1 MSAQE
6 KAGCRRV
13 QLRNGRVL
21 TANLMYSMGDSMDT
35 EVFIDCLNRA
45 KEARGRAVMAD
56 TYLSFMITDLRY
68 TSTDFR
74 EVLRI
79 SRFSQ
84 SMGSVGDSYDN
95 ALAESL

>member
-6 KAGCRRV
+6 KACCRRV

-21 TANLMYSMGDSMDT
+21 TANLMYSMSDSMDT

-68 TSTDFR
+68 SSTQVQR
-74 EVLRI
+74 VIAHIAVLTANGKRW
-79 SRFSQ
+79 
-84 SMGSVGDSYDN
+84 
-95 ALAESL
+95 